1 MLGLYY
7 KEVSSYPVGY
17 ERVVDLYPLDFEEF
31 LWGIGINKNIINK
44 AREAFHS
51 KTKMEEYII
60 GQLNKQFKMY
70 MLVGGMPRIVQEYIQ
85 SKSLANVLKLQ
96 KAIIENYLLDVM
108 KFAEK
113 AEKQKI
119 VDTFNSIPAQLA
131 KKNKKFVY
139 SQIDKEQKD
148 VGERKYGGSLEW
160 LKDAGIVNYC
170 YNLNEPALPLASN
183 IKLNAFKIYM
193 RDTGLLVAMLESGT
207 QKAVLDDEL
216 YINEG
221 GLLENVCGS
230 EIASRYDRLMY
241 FERKSK
247 LEIDFVLNIDGKV
260 AAIEVKSGNNK
271 QAKSLDSIIKNYKTV
286 TRYIK
291 FEKDT
296 NIHVDEEG
304 IEHYPLFMIM
314 FL

>member
-1 MLGLYY
+1 MD
-7 KEVSSYPVGY
+7 E
-17 ERVVDLYPLDFEEF
+17 
-31 LWGIGINKNIINK
+31 NIV
-44 AREAFHS
+44 
-51 KTKMEEYII
+51 

-70 MLVGGMPRIVQEYIQ
+70 MLVGGMPRIVEEYIE
-85 SKSLANVLKLQ
+85 SKSLGNVLKLQ

-113 AEKQKI
+113 PEKQKI
-119 VDTFNSIPAQLA
+119 MDTFNSIPAQLA
-131 KKNKKFVY
+131 RKNKKFVY
-139 SQIDKEQKD
+139 SEINKEQKD
-148 VGERKYGGSLEW
+148 VGERKYGSSLEW
-160 LKDAGIVNYC
+160 LKDAGIINYC
-170 YNLNEPALPLASN
+170 HNLSEPALSLASN
-183 IKLNAFKIYM
+183 IKLNVFKIYM
-193 RDTGLLVAMLESGT
+193 RDTGLLISMLESGT

-247 LEIDFVLNIDGKV
+247 LEVDFILNIDGKV
-260 AAIEVKSGNNK
+260 TAVEVKSGNNK

-286 TRYIK
+286 TRYMK

-296 NIHVDEEG
+296 NVYVDENK

-314 FL
+314 FI